1 MSRIRIVQG
10 TITKTTG
17 GDYNIYSDG
26 NIVYSSGKVITETS
40 DVGITY
46 GEPKDAPK
54 ITEGKDFDITF
65 ELDKNE
71 KSVVPFGILDFKD
84 NPENPF
90 FSFKYTLKDSNVDFL
105 NFKIT
110 DENNEIIYQMGYL
123 KPIIIQAQK
132 KPLILFEAKKPTE
145 GPLISKTWNYQQ
157 IFEPYVLSEP
167 DYTKT
172 GEYNLNWDGFDNN
185 EVYDST
191 RFAGK
196 KLKAQIT
203 ATKENKVKTKEIE
216 FEVSYQEVN
225 WVDVKIDRKAK
236 RIDVTLRVDLQDGG
250 ATGLDCNT
258 FVAEDESSY
267 ETFTPTTKTEDPFK
281 GSEITICDWDKV
293 PPDAIAKWGEQ
304 PIKTRTKSFD
314 DLKNLTIGGVNY
326 HWGRNVNHASAKDV
340 KIFGDSY
347 NLFMNSIVTKD
358 NAIGALKLIYN
369 TNGNWARSGNPGTI
383 KDPLTA
389 AGNVFSRQAICY
401 NIGYIYSLD
410 WYEFYKKNNW
420 GYREELKEN
429 IEFKE
434 TSAHEIGHE
443 ILKKYGGTIYS
454 YGHKGTVNPILQ
466 NENSKAVPHPKN
478 GEIDLMPYYTD
489 WLDYSQRNR
498 IAASERDA
506 LSLIWLTKI
515 VIK

>member
-26 NIVYSSGKVITETS
+26 NIVYNSGKAITETS

-90 FSFKYTLKDSNVDFL
+90 FSFKYTLKNSNVDFL
-105 NFKIT
+105 SFKIT

-145 GPLISKTWNYQQ
+145 GPLISKIWNYQQ

-216 FEVSYQEVN
+216 FEVSYKEVN

-236 RIDVTLRVDLQDGG
+236 RIDLTLRVDLKDGG

-258 FVAEDESSY
+258 YTATDEMSY
-267 ETFTPTTKTEDPFK
+267 ETFTPTTKAEDPFK
-281 GSEITICDWDKV
+281 DSKITICDWDKI
-293 PPDAIAKWGEQ
+293 PQSEINPSHPI
-304 PIKTRTKSFD
+304 IKTRTRSFT
-314 DLKNLTIGGVNY
+314 DLEKLALEGIDY
-326 HWGRNVNHASAKDV
+326 HWGRNKNHFIAKDV
-340 KIFGDSY
+340 KVNNESY
-347 NLFMNSIVTKD
+347 ELYMNSINAKEK
-358 NAIGALKLIYN
+358 AIGGIELVYN
-369 TNGNWARSGNPGTI
+369 TNGNWRRSGNPGSV
-383 KDPLTA
+383 KDPMSA
-389 AGNVFSRQAICY
+389 IGAIVSRQAICY
-401 NIGYIYSLD
+401 NVGYIYYLD
-410 WYEFYKKNNW
+410 WYEFYKSKKW
-420 GYREELKEN
+420 SYRLDTNEDVD
-429 IEFKE
+429 FKF
-434 TSAHEIGHE
+434 TSAHETGHE
-443 ILKKYGGTIYS
+443 ILKKYGGTFYS
-454 YGHKGTVNPILQ
+454 YGHKGSVNSVTQKMKDDAPAYKV
-466 NENSKAVPHPKN
+466 NS
-478 GEIDLMPYYTD
+478 EIDIMPYYPSSPN
-489 WLDYSQRNR
+489 LSLFKNY
-498 IAASERDA
+498 AAAEKDV
-506 LSLIWLTKI
+506 LGLIWLTKI
-515 VIK
+515 EVK